1 MFQYSDILL
10 VIYQP
15 LYSNWAVP
23 ELAPCMLISNI
34 DLEPPLA
41 FPTTNLAGCF
51 FLFERVELSVETAV
65 FSGLTGGLSK
75 THVKLDCLI
84 DDLTNAGL
92 SLSPLPVIHIF

>member
-1 MFQYSDILL
+1 MFQYSDILV

-34 DLEPPLA
+34 DLQPPPA
-41 FPTTNLAGCF
+41 FPTSPHWPAV

-65 FSGLTGGLSK
+65 LSGLTGGLGK
-75 THVKLDCLI
+75 THVKLPCLI
-84 DDLTNAGL
+84 DDLTNACL
-92 SLSPLPVIHIF
+92 SLM